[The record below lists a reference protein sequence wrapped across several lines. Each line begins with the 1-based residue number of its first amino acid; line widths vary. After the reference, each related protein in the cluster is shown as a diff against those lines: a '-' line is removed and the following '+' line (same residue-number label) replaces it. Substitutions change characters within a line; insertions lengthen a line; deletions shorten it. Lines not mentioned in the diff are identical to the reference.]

1 MLKEYLSNIWRMSA
15 CYSSQKRKV
24 TGFNPVIKKKKK
36 ENSVQAFCI
45 QNMNLIGN
53 DHFYTTNAPQYLR
66 AHPGQKEQGKEL
78 KEKGNQGTDTGK
90 YHS

>member
-1 MLKEYLSNIWRMSA
+1 
-15 CYSSQKRKV
+15 
-24 TGFNPVIKKKKK
+24 
-36 ENSVQAFCI
+36 
-45 QNMNLIGN
+45 MNLTGN

-78 KEKGNQGTDTGK
+78 KGKGNQGTDTGK